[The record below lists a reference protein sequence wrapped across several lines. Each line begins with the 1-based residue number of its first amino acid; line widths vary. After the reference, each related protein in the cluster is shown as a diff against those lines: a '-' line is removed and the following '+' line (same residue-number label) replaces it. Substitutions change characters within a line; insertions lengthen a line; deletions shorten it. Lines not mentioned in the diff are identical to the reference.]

1 MPALLFE
8 IRDHI
13 AYLTINRPEVHN
25 AINPEVVVRLAEAWQ
40 RVADDDDVRA
50 AIITG
55 AGTKAFSAGA
65 DLARMIPLMT
75 GARQPEDEWDHKV
88 KENPKLG
95 AMALLRGW
103 NLYKPVIAAVNGFCI
118 AGGLEL
124 MQATDLR
131 VAADSAS
138 FALQEVKWAII
149 PAAGSLVRLVR
160 QMPYCKAMEIL
171 LTGNRI
177 PAAEAWRLGLVN
189 YVLPQEQVMEKA
201 EELARAI
208 AENGP
213 LAVRAIKETVEK
225 CSGLPFEAAFKIEDE
240 AQRFIRKTEDA
251 REGPRAFIEKRRP
264 QYKGK

>member
-25 AINPEVVVRLAEAWQ
+25 SMSPEVMVRMAEAWQ

-55 AGTKAFSAGA
+55 AGNKAFSAGA
-65 DLARMIPLMT
+65 DLGRLIPLMT
-75 GARQPEDEWDHKV
+75 GARQPEDEWDHKMM
-88 KENPKLG
+88 ENPKIG
-95 AMALLRGW
+95 AMALMRGW

-131 VAADSAS
+131 VAAESAS
-138 FALQEVKWAII
+138 FGLQEVKWAII
-149 PAAGSLVRLVR
+149 PAGGSLARLVR

-177 PAAEAWRLGLVN
+177 PAAEAWRLGLIN
-189 YVLPQEQVMEKA
+189 YVVAQEQLMAKA
-201 EELARAI
+201 EELAHTI

-213 LAVRAIKETVEK
+213 LAVRTIKETVER
-225 CSGLPFEAAFKIEDE
+225 CSGVPFEAAFKIENE
-240 AQRFIRKTEDA
+240 AQGFIRKTEDA
-251 REGPRAFIEKRRP
+251 REGPRAFMEKRKPHYMGR
-264 QYKGK
+264 

>member
-25 AINPEVVVRLAEAWQ
+25 AMNPEVVVRLAEAWQ

-55 AGTKAFSAGA
+55 AGNKAFSAGA

-75 GARQPEDEWDHKV
+75 GARQPEDEWDHKI

-103 NLYKPVIAAVNGFCI
+103 SLYKPVIAAVDGFCI

-124 MQATDLR
+124 MQPTDLR
-131 VAADSAS
+131 VAAESAS

-149 PAAGSLVRLVR
+149 PAGGSLVRLVR
-160 QMPYCKAMEIL
+160 
-171 LTGNRI
+171 
-177 PAAEAWRLGLVN
+177 
-189 YVLPQEQVMEKA
+189 
-201 EELARAI
+201 
-208 AENGP
+208 
-213 LAVRAIKETVEK
+213 
-225 CSGLPFEAAFKIEDE
+225 
-240 AQRFIRKTEDA
+240 
-251 REGPRAFIEKRRP
+251 
-264 QYKGK
+264 